1 MNSFPRYFA
10 LNILINVVFFHQ
22 GAVKHHNM
30 QTETQPV
37 HLIRALF
44 QATETFCSKI
54 KCLNLLLN
62 FLLFFTGYTVAFMK
76 FLLYSFLML
85 LRNGKQL
92 RFNRQLN
99 VQAVKTKYAKRG
111 LSLEQNGGTINKHFN
126 ITVQSQLIKC

>member
-99 VQAVKTKYAKRG
+99 DGASSKNKICKKRLILRAEWRHYKQA
-111 LSLEQNGGTINKHFN
+111 F
-126 ITVQSQLIKC
+126 